1 MPSVSLVQ
9 FFILVGDMVFFV
21 ILILSPILQR
31 PHWHQIV
38 HRFSG
43 FSGLQQ
49 FNLVFVKVVVEVCIL
64 YVKGGEAKFSGHL
77 YVMLWERWLLIVDL
91 ENGVIGLTQSWKA
104 FRFSQPGPSHIC
116 PLSIE
121 TSQDYCYRLVFS
133 QPFRRMVVS
142 WGLVEMRRLKC
153 SRAVEKTLLRAG
165 MQSFL
170 SSLFLV
176 PGTQQDPS
184 K

>member
-1 MPSVSLVQ
+1 ML
-9 FFILVGDMVFFV
+9 FV

-43 FSGLQQ
+43 FSGLQW

-91 ENGVIGLTQSWKA
+91 ERCHRSDLELESFPLFLAW
-104 FRFSQPGPSHIC
+104 SLPH
-116 PLSIE
+116 LSIVHR
-121 TSQDYCYRLVFS
+121 D
-133 QPFRRMVVS
+133 
-142 WGLVEMRRLKC
+142 
-153 SRAVEKTLLRAG
+153 
-165 MQSFL
+165 
-170 SSLFLV
+170 
-176 PGTQQDPS
+176 
-184 K
+184 